1 MPTIT
6 VENATPCRVFEITP
20 GESLLIGSEKCLS
33 RAIPVGCRGGG
44 CGVCKVRIVAGS
56 YHSKCMSKAH
66 ICESQAE
73 AGYALACRV
82 YPLSDMRI
90 EVVNQSQ
97 AEKACLK

>member
-6 VENATPCRVFEITP
+6 VENGASCQTFEIKP
-20 GESLLIGSEKCLS
+20 GESLLVGSEKSLS

-44 CGVCKVRIVAGS
+44 CGVCKVRIVMGR
-56 YHSKCMSKAH
+56 YDSKRMSKAH
-66 ICESQAE
+66 ICERQAE